1 MSTDFS
7 LNSKNL
13 IQAYFGPLRPKNITA
28 RFFAQKSLKLTLRF
42 YAAATSFKK
51 LKKNHPQNLKN
62 FNFGQFCTLFDQ
74 ETLKK
79 NFFFFFSKNSAVTF

>member
-13 IQAYFGPLRPKNITA
+13 IQAYFGPLRSKNITA

-51 LKKNHPQNLKN
+51 
-62 FNFGQFCTLFDQ
+62 
-74 ETLKK
+74 
-79 NFFFFFSKNSAVTF
+79 